1 MSRLRLLGQKSS
13 NQWIWQVLVLI
24 VIALLFFV
32 SSSANREGFDFV
44 GTRLIFIGNVLLAS
58 IFIGFFLLPKYYY
71 TRRYLYFALTAFLV
85 VILAITIEEF
95 FLEKIF
101 FPDSRGSAFRGY
113 FINFMRKMPLV
124 MLFVGVKL
132 AWDTAIKDRQ
142 LVELKSQMA
151 VGQLQTLKAQINPHF
166 LFNSLN
172 NLYSFALSGSD
183 LTPKIILGLSDI
195 LRYMIYD
202 CNADH
207 VPLSKEL
214 EVLEKYVDLQEL
226 QIEERGQVK
235 YTVHGDIGDQM
246 VAPLLFIV
254 FVENSFKH
262 STSSQSK
269 NIVIDIAVK
278 VDQDQ
283 VHMRC
288 HNTHAT
294 EHNTT
299 GLDKGVGLENVKS
312 RLDLIY
318 PDRHKLDITSDD
330 QHYTVDL
337 TINLA

>member
-1 MSRLRLLGQKSS
+1 
-13 NQWIWQVLVLI
+13 
-24 VIALLFFV
+24 
-32 SSSANREGFDFV
+32 
-44 GTRLIFIGNVLLAS
+44 
-58 IFIGFFLLPKYYY
+58 
-71 TRRYLYFALTAFLV
+71 
-85 VILAITIEEF
+85 
-95 FLEKIF
+95 
-101 FPDSRGSAFRGY
+101 
-113 FINFMRKMPLV
+113 

-262 STSSQSK
+262 ST
-269 NIVIDIAVK
+269 
-278 VDQDQ
+278 Q